1 MGHAVQWY
9 LETWAP
15 CHSPWKFTIQV
26 STCPRQTKPGAL
38 LRSEAER
45 WLGDPPPGQDALSQR
60 LLSDVSAQPAQI
72 ALSEMPARSRAW
84 HHQNRSAP
92 GRCGHQPVPVFSLA
106 NEEAC
111 ACACAHHCG
120 ATKAAGKR
128 KRCDRPARQG
138 LDVEASVANAERSS
152 ARGRRGFLHAPLGA
166 VSPHRRQP
174 PISNL
179 LNGRASRSG

>member
-1 MGHAVQWY
+1 VGHAVQWY

-26 STCPRQTKPGAL
+26 STCPRQTKLGAL

-45 WLGDPPPGQDALSQR
+45 WLGDPPPGRA
-60 LLSDVSAQPAQI
+60 VAAPAQRCQR
-72 ALSEMPARSRAW
+72 PAGANRAVRNARTKSGMAPSKSLCPRTMRTSASSGFFSRA
-84 HHQNRSAP
+84 
-92 GRCGHQPVPVFSLA
+92 RCA

-152 ARGRRGFLHAPLGA
+152 ARGRRGFLRTTPWGLYLLTAASPPLA
-166 VSPHRRQP
+166 
-174 PISNL
+174 IC
-179 LNGRASRSG
+179 